1 MKSIKS
7 LLFSFL
13 FLIATAFVSHAQT
26 NIPFTNSGF
35 EEWTTGSG
43 YSIMVGP
50 IPLLPVY
57 GDFTYPSNWN
67 YPSFPIDYPINYS
80 GMSLNINTDLPLLKV
95 AQETSGVPEG
105 NTALKMES
113 FKLSDIISSGVYS
126 LFQSYI
132 DEELADMVIPTF
144 LTTGEINMEQLFT
157 LLSTFTENS
166 GDLSQMLANLSELD
180 MNEYIAGGIPLNGE
194 IIGSFTGQYK
204 YTSATSGDNGGVLIF
219 GTKYN
224 TTTHRREV
232 VGGGFAMSLTD
243 VTNYTPFEVTY
254 SSLGEMVSGQPLV
267 NADSLVIVLCS
278 SANADNRQQGS
289 ALYVDN
295 LQLWTSN
302 GNRIPTFSG
311 NDMLCFPNPANGQC
325 QLQFQQKPLSVKL
338 YSIDGKLLQQTTP
351 QSENVTLE
359 LPYKGVFILH
369 SETDHGII
377 TRKIVNQ

>member
-13 FLIATAFVSHAQT
+13 FLIATALVSHAQT
-26 NIPFTNSGF
+26 NIPLTNSGF

-50 IPLLPVY
+50 VPLIPVY

-67 YPSFPIDYPINYS
+67 YPSFPIDYPISYS

-105 NTALKMES
+105 NKALKMES

-126 LFQSYI
+126 LFQSYL
-132 DEELADMVIPTF
+132 DAELADMVIPTF

-157 LLSTFTENS
+157 LMSALSENT
-166 GDLSQMLANLSELD
+166 GDLSQMLASLSELD
-180 MNEYIAGGIPLNGE
+180 MNDYITGGIPLNGQ
-194 IIGSFTGQYK
+194 IIGSLTGQYK

-232 VGGGFAMSLTD
+232 VGGGFAMNLSD
-243 VTNYTPFEVTY
+243 VSTYTPFEVTY
-254 SSLGEMVSGQPLV
+254 ASLGEMISGQPLV

-295 LQLWTSN
+295 LQLWTSDGSSIQPFTEN
-302 GNRIPTFSG
+302 VMR
-311 NDMLCFPNPANGQC
+311 CFPNPANGQC

-338 YSIDGKLLQQTTP
+338 YSINGKLLQQTTP
-351 QSENVTLE
+351 QTENITLE
-359 LPYKGVFILH
+359 LPYKGVFILQC
-369 SETDHGII
+369 ETDQG
-377 TRKIVNQ
+377 TFSKKIVNQ